1 MLRFLH
7 MSRGYRQGEIR
18 RNLSPEAGGHLVQA
32 CVLAERMERPLCEH
46 GSQEPFRVLSVL
58 LLQPRLHWAS
68 RACIAAVGIW
78 TRRTPAGALG
88 PHASFRAHPIPFC
101 SWRRLLRA
109 GQGVQSIVRDNIF
122 APCSTPRSPGPV
134 HDLLGL
140 PIESAVAGFHLLIRK
155 VARN

>member
-1 MLRFLH
+1 LVPPGLLR
-7 MSRGYRQGEIR
+7 SPGAQAPPPRQGAHAWGR
-18 RNLSPEAGGHLVQA
+18 KKTSGLSVA
-32 CVLAERMERPLCEH
+32 RMERPLCEH

-109 GQGVQSIVRDNIF
+109 GQGVQNIVRDNIF